1 MVDLVVADGRAL
13 EINELQAPCFG
24 FALSVP
30 LSIDPQQQ
38 IDAGIKGSMEINHCG
53 ERKRDVGHTQ

>member
-24 FALSVP
+24 FALSSS
-30 LSIDPQQQ
+30 LD
-38 IDAGIKGSMEINHCG
+38 
-53 ERKRDVGHTQ
+53 